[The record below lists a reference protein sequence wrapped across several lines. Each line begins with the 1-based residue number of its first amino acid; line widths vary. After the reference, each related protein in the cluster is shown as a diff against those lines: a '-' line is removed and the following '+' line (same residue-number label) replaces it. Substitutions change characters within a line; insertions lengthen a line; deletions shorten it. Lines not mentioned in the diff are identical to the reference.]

1 LKETCVQIPLLLL
14 IIFAVTLLYVTR
26 WIAIES
32 TAILTIVVLAL
43 TGILKPEQAFAGF
56 SNSGTLTVAAMFVL
70 SGGLV
75 RTGAL
80 ESVTFQLARFSQG
93 SPRRLLLLLS
103 ATIPSASAFM
113 NNTPIVV
120 MMMPVVVS
128 LSRRFRVNPSKLLLP
143 VSYFAILGGT
153 ITLLGTS
160 TNILVDDLYRQAGG
174 PGFSLFD
181 FAPLGLIYAVVGVGY
196 ILTIGY
202 RLLPD
207 RTPPLGLNSRGAE
220 STYVTEVI
228 VSANS
233 KLIGR
238 VPGHF
243 MQVRAFRRP
252 AQRMAKTFSL
262 RRRIGHSPS
271 TGAEKPITG
280 IELLEIVRAERLLL
294 AEDAADLPLAVNDRL
309 LISGGANEISAFLK
323 ETQSSLATVLADDK
337 RVPLSSLQQTV
348 VEAVVLPG
356 SSFSGREVGTL
367 ELHRRF
373 GVDVMGVQ
381 RQGRHQSEGLRA
393 LTLRDGD
400 VLLLRGS
407 AQGLRQ
413 LRESA
418 RLLLVEGVEETIVR
432 SDKNRYALV
441 IMLGVILLAT
451 LTKMPIAVLALGGAV
466 LMILTRCLR
475 PEEALRSLD
484 PPTLLLLA
492 GTIPLGI
499 AIQSTGLAALI
510 VDWLLSRLG
519 HADPRLFISMLY
531 LLTSIVT
538 ELLSNNAVAVLLTP
552 IALQLA
558 ITLGIDPKPLLMAV
572 AFGAS
577 ASFMTPIGYQTNAI
591 VMGPGGYTF
600 KDYLKIGT
608 PLNLLLWIV
617 ATICIPWIWP
627 M

>member
-1 LKETCVQIPLLLL
+1 M
-14 IIFAVTLLYVTR
+14 A
-26 WIAIES
+26 
-32 TAILTIVVLAL
+32 LAF
-43 TGILKPEQAFAGF
+43 TGILKPDQAFSGF
-56 SNSGTLTVAAMFVL
+56 SNAGTLTVGAMFVL
-70 SGGLV
+70 SSGLV

-93 SPRRLLLLLS
+93 SPRRLLLLLA
-103 ATIPSASAFM
+103 ATVPAVSAFM

-128 LSRRFRVNPSKLLLP
+128 LSRRFRISPSKLLLP

-160 TNILVDDLYRQAGG
+160 TNILVDDIYRQAGG

-181 FAPLGLIYAVVGVGY
+181 FTPLGLIYAVVGVGY
-196 ILTIGY
+196 IVTVGY

-207 RTPPLGLNSRGAE
+207 RTPPLGLNVRGE
-220 STYVTEVI
+220 GSSYVSEVA
-228 VSANS
+228 VAADS
-233 KLIGR
+233 KLVGR

-243 MQVRAFRRP
+243 MQLRAFRRP
-252 AQRMAKTFSL
+252 SPRRDMNLSL
-262 RRRIGHSPS
+262 RRRIGRSPAAGQEN
-271 TGAEKPITG
+271 TATH
-280 IELLEIVRAERLLL
+280 IELLEIVRDERLLL
-294 AEDAADLPLAVNDRL
+294 AEDAADIPLAVGDRL

-323 ETQSSLATVLADDK
+323 ETHSTLATVLADDK
-337 RVPLSSLQQTV
+337 RVALSSLQQTV
-348 VEAVVLPG
+348 VEAVVLPD
-356 SSFSGREVGTL
+356 SPFSGRAVGTL

-381 RQGRHQSEGLRA
+381 RQGRHQSEGLRT

-400 VLLLRGS
+400 VLLLRG
-407 AQGLRQ
+407 AAHDLRQ

-418 RLLLVEGVEETIVR
+418 RLLLVEGVEESIVR
-432 SDKNRYALV
+432 SDKNRQALV
-441 IMLGVILLAT
+441 IMLGVVLLAT
-451 LTKMPIAVLALGGAV
+451 LTELPIAVLALAGAV

-484 PPTLLLLA
+484 PSTLLLLA

-499 AIQSTGLAALI
+499 AIQSTGLAAL
-510 VDWLLSRLG
+510 VVEGLLALLG

-531 LLTSIVT
+531 LFTSIIT

-558 ITLGIDPKPLLMAV
+558 VTLGIDPKPLLMAV

-600 KDYLKIGT
+600 KDYLKIGA
-608 PLNLLLWIV
+608 PLNFILWIV
-617 ATICIPWIWP
+617 ATICIPLLWP
-627 M
+627 L